1 MTHKILDLN
10 RTVHELCTADPGILP
25 LLAAAGFTEITKP
38 GMLATA
44 GRFMTIPKGAAMKKL
59 DLAMIKSRF
68 EEAGYIVKEEI
79 K

>member
-1 MTHKILDLN
+1 MADKTLDLN

-25 LLAAAGFTEITKP
+25 LLAAAGFTEITRP

-44 GRFMTIPKGAAMKKL
+44 GRFMTIPKGAALKKL
-59 DLAMIKSRF
+59 DLEMIKRMF
-68 EEAGYIVKEEI
+68 EKQGYIVKEET